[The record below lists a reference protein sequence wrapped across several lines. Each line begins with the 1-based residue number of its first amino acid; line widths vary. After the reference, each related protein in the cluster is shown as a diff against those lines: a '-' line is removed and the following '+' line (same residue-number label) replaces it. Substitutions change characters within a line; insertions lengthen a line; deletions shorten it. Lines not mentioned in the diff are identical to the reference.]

1 MKKKIFWT
9 IVVIIYALIVAL
21 LVVSI
26 ATLSYRSTKAN
37 KYNLGCVTI
46 PYEKPLT
53 DCRE

>member
-1 MKKKIFWT
+1 MKKT
-9 IVVIIYALIVAL
+9 IWIIVIAVGL
-21 LVVSI
+21 LVV
-26 ATLSYRSTKAN
+26 AGAALTANGANHKAK